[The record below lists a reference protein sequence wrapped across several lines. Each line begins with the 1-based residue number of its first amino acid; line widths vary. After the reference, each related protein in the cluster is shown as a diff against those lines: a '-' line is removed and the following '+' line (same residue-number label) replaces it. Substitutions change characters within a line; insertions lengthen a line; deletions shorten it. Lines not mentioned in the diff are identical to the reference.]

1 MPHFIKG
8 LGNVEECSRAV
19 LLGLEEFVD
28 LLDDTV
34 GLFYCGMSLP
44 EAKLMIGDE
53 TVGGHQWED
62 TV

>member
-1 MPHFIKG
+1 MPHFIID
-8 LGNVEECSRAV
+8 LGNVDECSGAV
-19 LLGLEEFVD
+19 LLSFEGFVD
-28 LLDDTV
+28 PLDDTV

-44 EAKLMIGDE
+44 ESELMSGDE